1 MAETGATAAEQLER
15 VLYVISA
22 ASGKAGRSLA
32 ELAEALGVEPS
43 RILRD
48 LEDVT
53 ARAYYQRPGT
63 VDAFQITNDGRRLH
77 VWTTGEFRRPVR
89 LSPFEALALGLGLRV
104 LAASAAGS
112 ESRREELLAFA
123 QRLEQAIAA
132 KAPEEL
138 VQARQRFAAD
148 DGATGDGSVRAVLRR
163 AAAERRR
170 CRIAYL
176 ASGTRRPDER
186 VVHPYLLAYASGA
199 WYVIAH
205 CTKRE
210 AVRLF
215 RLDRIVTAEVVEG
228 TFEVPDDFDPKAY
241 IAGGRIYRAD
251 EEIEAVV
258 RYSPRI
264 ARWVRERGP
273 VEELEDGSVA
283 VRLRV
288 ADVHWLV
295 RHVLQHGA
303 EAEVVEPAELRL
315 EVARAAAR
323 VLGREAE

>member
-1 MAETGATAAEQLER
+1 MAERGTTAAEQLER

-22 ASGKAGRSLA
+22 ASGRAGRSLA

-43 RILRD
+43 QVLRD

-53 ARAYYQRPGT
+53 ARAYYQKPGT
-63 VDAFQITNDGRRLH
+63 VDAFQILNDGRRVH
-77 VWTTGEFRRPVR
+77 IWTTGEFRRPVK
-89 LSPFEALALGLGLRV
+89 LSPLEALALGLGFRV
-104 LAASAAGS
+104 LASNATGS
-112 ESRREELLAFA
+112 ESRRAKLLAFA
-123 QRLEQAIAA
+123 RRLEEAIAA
-132 KAPEEL
+132 RAPEEL
-138 VQARQRFAAD
+138 VRARERFAAD
-148 DGATGDGSVRAVLRR
+148 GGATGDGSVHAVLRH

-170 CRIAYL
+170 CRIVYL
-176 ASGTRRPDER
+176 ASGRARPDER
-186 VVHPYLLAYASGA
+186 VICPYQLAYADGT
-199 WYVIAH
+199 WYAIAY

-215 RLDRIVTAEVVEG
+215 RADRVVEAELVDG
-228 TFEVPDDFDPKAY
+228 TFEVPGDFDLRDY
-241 IAGGRIYRAD
+241 IAGGRIYRAG
-251 EEIEAVV
+251 EEVEAVV

-295 RHVLQHGA
+295 RHVLHHGG

-315 EVARAAAR
+315 EVARAAVR
-323 VLGREAE
+323 VLGREA